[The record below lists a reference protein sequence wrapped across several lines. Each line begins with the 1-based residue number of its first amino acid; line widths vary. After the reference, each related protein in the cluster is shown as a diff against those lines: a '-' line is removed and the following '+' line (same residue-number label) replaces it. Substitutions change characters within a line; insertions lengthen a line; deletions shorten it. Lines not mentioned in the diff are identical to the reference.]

1 MLISCCLFILMVLYG
16 LHQNVRMSLTQWAA
30 RNMVGLYPLHA
41 STHLLDCSSKKKKFH
56 LFLRIFHLHNSNK
69 NYDER
74 NGNLRTIVLGWAS
87 FCRHAVLC
95 CSSLE
100 WWNYFHH
107 NLLGRRGSLTGQ
119 IDVTGVYYEGWKLW
133 MTVDWDL
140 AHHDFTKWDLGNLKM
155 AFTLG
160 NWGHSKQRLAKR
172 WLAKLL

>member
-1 MLISCCLFILMVLYG
+1 MLFIYLNGVIWPTPEC
-16 LHQNVRMSLTQWAA
+16 QNVTCNNELPGIWWDYI
-30 RNMVGLYPLHA
+30 LYTLLH
-41 STHLLDCSSKKKKFH
+41 TYLIVQVKKKKFH

-107 NLLGRRGSLTGQ
+107 NLLGRRGSLTEQ